1 MSSRGLRRGGS
12 SPRGR
17 GKLQAPGRAQPRGG
31 LIPAWA
37 GKTRGASGFRG
48 GRRAHPRVGG
58 ENSRPGKLI
67 GLGRGS
73 SPRGRGKRACTRVNL
88 NVSGLIPAWAGKTR
102 ECTHIVPN
110 GAAHPRVGGENPG
123 DPLNNYGQRGSSPRG
138 RGKLRNGHSP
148 SLPALAHPRVGG
160 ENSKRPAQTSRP
172 AGSSPRGRGKPVSV
186 GRVDAREG
194 LIPAWAGKTLGMLD
208 GRTRMPAHPRVGGEN
223 LR

>member
-110 GAAHPRVGGENPG
+110 GAAHPRVGGENVGTLRVGAAAAWLIPAWAG
-123 DPLNNYGQRGSSPRG
+123 KTSGCG
-138 RGKLRNGHSP
+138 RGDGP
-148 SLPALAHPRVGG
+148 GWAHPRVGG
-160 ENSKRPAQTSRP
+160 ENPGRTTFPRVT
-172 AGSSPRGRGKPVSV
+172 AGSSPRGRGKP
-186 GRVDAREG
+186 GWG
-194 LIPAWAGKTLGMLD
+194 
-208 GRTRMPAHPRVGGEN
+208 
-223 LR
+223 